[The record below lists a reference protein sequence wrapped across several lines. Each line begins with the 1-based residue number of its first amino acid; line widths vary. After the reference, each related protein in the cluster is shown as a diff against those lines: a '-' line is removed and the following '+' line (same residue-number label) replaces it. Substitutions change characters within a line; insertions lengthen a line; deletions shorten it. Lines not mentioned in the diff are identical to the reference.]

1 MLHRRAQNL
10 NLLVRDVLAL
20 GGGSRASQI
29 ANCRVSEAPASMM
42 VLAEDMM
49 FEPEPL
55 QRDSNA
61 KNKPI
66 ELDEEISVDEDE
78 P

>member
-1 MLHRRAQNL
+1 MMHRRAQNL

-29 ANCRVSEAPASMM
+29 ATSRISESPASMM
-42 VLAEDMM
+42 VIQEDMM

-55 QRDSNA
+55 NIHDN
-61 KNKPI
+61 
-66 ELDEEISVDEDE
+66 
-78 P
+78 